1 MRHVSPLSLQRRHR
15 LQKPKSP
22 GVAYCCLVGLLA
34 ISILLLPCRA
44 DAQSVVR
51 LAVQDLDGTCR
62 VFALPKERSDELQ
75 ARIINYSEVLL
86 EKAQTSF
93 DRMAEIR
100 FAAAREQVPAFGN
113 WTYGWFESYVLSF
126 RLMMQLYIGLKRG
139 FSEGW
144 PPDFI
149 ERLRDDLAAPVR
161 EAFKENLLQAGLSPE
176 LHLRDLDLIASA
188 LDDDWRRIITDFRA
202 QLLQNP
208 NVPGPAGYRISL
220 IVPTSDFVDGLS
232 AAAPRSTEEMVSAI
246 QADTTVIFQ
255 AMRTIVPRLGT
266 ILLRV
271 SEFGGLIFTIAV
283 VGLAFGG
290 LLGFLAGAFLGV
302 AIYWFVDWLFNR
314 TDAFFNQVDFE
325 KNVLDILNQAQAKLS
340 GNAGDT
346 FRQLLLRRLALIS
359 PSPGSCP

>member
-1 MRHVSPLSLQRRHR
+1 
-15 LQKPKSP
+15 
-22 GVAYCCLVGLLA
+22 
-34 ISILLLPCRA
+34 
-44 DAQSVVR
+44 
-51 LAVQDLDGTCR
+51 
-62 VFALPKERSDELQ
+62 
-75 ARIINYSEVLL
+75 
-86 EKAQTSF
+86 
-93 DRMAEIR
+93 
-100 FAAAREQVPAFGN
+100 
-113 WTYGWFESYVLSF
+113 
-126 RLMMQLYIGLKRG
+126 MMQLYIGLKRG

-176 LHLRDLDLIASA
+176 LHLRDLDLVASA
-188 LDDDWRRIITDFRA
+188 LDNDWRKIITDFRA

-266 ILLRV
+266 ILLRI